1 VLHRIAL
8 PIGLLFLANPSLP
21 ALQVHDQLPPTLPTV
36 EDSRLIDV
44 ASSTR
49 VINGVTTTPDGR
61 MFVSHP
67 QVEGP
72 GAQVSEYRNGTFVPY
87 PTPDY
92 NLWKPDGDR
101 TKSLMKVNSVRVG
114 LEGDLWVVDAGATRV
129 GGKAVPGAAKIVR
142 IDVKTN
148 TIKRTYSPPRAVMRE
163 YSYFNDIRFNG
174 AFGYISDSAG
184 LDPAIV
190 VLNTATGEFRRVLE
204 NHPLMIARF
213 RMYSEGRQLV
223 LAEPIP
229 AWWGGTTTD
238 KMVNVDQI
246 EVSPDGA
253 WLYFQ
258 PIGGPLARV
267 RTSLI
272 ESPTVSKDALYNSV
286 EKLNDTWTAAGTAID
301 AAGTIYMSQVNTR
314 SVMTIA
320 PDGQVATLISDP
332 RLRWVDA
339 MWIDKDGF
347 LFMPAAQLD
356 KTSANLAGAPAQIE
370 YPVHVWKMQIGR
382 KPAPNDHR

>member
-1 VLHRIAL
+1 MLRPLRLLLVL
-8 PIGLLFLANPSLP
+8 LL
-21 ALQVHDQLPPTLPTV
+21 VDQIPPTLPTSQ
-36 EDSRLIDV
+36 DPRLIEV
-44 ASSTR
+44 AASNR
-49 VINGVTTTPDGR
+49 VINGVTTSPGGR

-72 GAQVSEYRNGTFVPY
+72 GAQVSEYKNGAFAPY
-87 PTPDY
+87 PDLAY

-101 TKSLMKVNSVRVG
+101 TKTLMKVNSLRVG
-114 LEGDLWVVDAGATRV
+114 VDGDLWVVDAGGTRV
-129 GGKAVPGAAKIVR
+129 GGKALPGAAKIVR
-142 IDVKTN
+142 IDLATN
-148 TIKRTYSPPRAVMRE
+148 TIRRTYSPPAGLMRE

-174 AFGYISDSAG
+174 KFAYISDCAG
-184 LDPAIV
+184 LNPAIM
-190 VLNTATGEFRRVLE
+190 VLDTETGEFRRVLE
-204 NHPLMIARF
+204 NHPLTIARF
-213 RMYSEGRQLV
+213 KMYSEGRQII
-223 LAEPIP
+223 LADPIP
-229 AWWGGTTTD
+229 AWWGGMTTD
-238 KMVNVDQI
+238 KMVNIDQL

-267 RTSLI
+267 RTRLLDDPSI
-272 ESPTVSKDALYNSV
+272 GRDELYNSV

-314 SVMTIA
+314 SVMAIA
-320 PDGQVATLISDP
+320 PDGKVTTLISDP

-347 LFMPAAQLD
+347 LYMPAAQLD

-370 YPVHVWKMQIGR
+370 YPVHVWKMQLGQ

>member
-1 VLHRIAL
+1 MLRPLRLLLVL
-8 PIGLLFLANPSLP
+8 LL
-21 ALQVHDQLPPTLPTV
+21 VDQIPPTLPTSQ
-36 EDSRLIDV
+36 DPRLIEV
-44 ASSTR
+44 AASNR
-49 VINGVTTTPDGR
+49 VINGVTTAPDGR

-72 GAQVSEYRNGTFVPY
+72 GAQVSEYKNGTFTPY
-87 PTPDY
+87 PNLDY

-101 TKSLMKVNSVRVG
+101 TKTLMKVNSLRVG
-114 LEGDLWVVDAGATRV
+114 VDGDLWVVDAGGTRV
-129 GGKAVPGAAKIVR
+129 GGKALPGAAKIVR
-142 IDVKTN
+142 IDLATN
-148 TIKRTYSPPRAVMRE
+148 TIRRTYSPPAGLMRE

-174 AFGYISDSAG
+174 KFAYISDCAG
-184 LDPAIV
+184 LNPAIM
-190 VLNTATGEFRRVLE
+190 VLDTETGEFRRVLE
-204 NHPLMIARF
+204 NHPLTIARF
-213 RMYSEGRQLV
+213 KMYSEGRQII
-223 LAEPIP
+223 LADPIP
-229 AWWGGTTTD
+229 AWWGGMTTD
-238 KMVNVDQI
+238 KMVNIDQL

-267 RTSLI
+267 RTRLLDDPSI
-272 ESPTVSKDALYNSV
+272 GRDELYNSV

-314 SVMTIA
+314 SVMAIA
-320 PDGQVATLISDP
+320 PDGKVTTLISDP

-347 LFMPAAQLD
+347 LYMPAAQLD

-370 YPVHVWKMQIGR
+370 YPVHVWKMQLGQ

>member
-1 VLHRIAL
+1 MLRPLRLLLVL
-8 PIGLLFLANPSLP
+8 LL
-21 ALQVHDQLPPTLPTV
+21 VDQIPPTLPTSQ
-36 EDSRLIDV
+36 DPRLIEV
-44 ASSTR
+44 AASNR
-49 VINGVTTTPDGR
+49 VINGVTTSPGGR

-72 GAQVSEYRNGTFVPY
+72 GAQVSEYKNGTFTPY
-87 PTPDY
+87 PNLDY

-101 TKSLMKVNSVRVG
+101 TKTLMKVNSLRVG
-114 LEGDLWVVDAGATRV
+114 VDGDLWVVDAGGTRV
-129 GGKAVPGAAKIVR
+129 GGKALPGAAKIVR
-142 IDVKTN
+142 IDLATN
-148 TIKRTYSPPRAVMRE
+148 TIRRTYSPPAGLMRE

-174 AFGYISDSAG
+174 RFAYISDCAG
-184 LDPAIV
+184 LNPAV
-190 VLNTATGEFRRVLE
+190 MVLDTETGEFRRVLE
-204 NHPLMIARF
+204 NHPLTIARF
-213 RMYSEGRQLV
+213 KMYSEGRQII
-223 LAEPIP
+223 LADPIP
-229 AWWGGTTTD
+229 AWWGGMTTD
-238 KMVNVDQI
+238 KMVNIDQL

-267 RTSLI
+267 RTRLLDDPSI
-272 ESPTVSKDALYNSV
+272 GRDELYNSV

-314 SVMTIA
+314 SVMAIA
-320 PDGQVATLISDP
+320 PDGKVTTLISDP

-347 LFMPAAQLD
+347 LYMPAAQLD

-370 YPVHVWKMQIGR
+370 YPVHVWKMQIGQ